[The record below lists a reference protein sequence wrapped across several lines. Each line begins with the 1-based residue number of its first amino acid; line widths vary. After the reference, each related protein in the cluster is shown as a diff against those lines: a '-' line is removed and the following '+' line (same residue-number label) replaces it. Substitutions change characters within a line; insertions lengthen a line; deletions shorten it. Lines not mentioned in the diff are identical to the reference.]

1 MLRIFYKIDTKTVYV
16 KVYIAGSN
24 CIKHMIDNRWTLT
37 IIKKRSSVQKI
48 TIPLLLQK
56 LMSRLRRALL
66 LFSEK
71 TPAVIQHIVYSKWN
85 SLFWCFVTVI

>member
-16 KVYIAGSN
+16 KVYIAGS
-24 CIKHMIDNRWTLT
+24 CIKHTIDSRWTLT

-56 LMSRLRRALL
+56 LMSRLCRAL
-66 LFSEK
+66 SEK
-71 TPAVIQHIVYSKWN
+71 TPVVIQHIVYSKWN